1 MDDMKKIA
9 GGTHDAIHSSRGMQ
23 HINRSYQRSFS
34 INIFK
39 INTQELIEITRR
51 VNDPDEGLRFMSQ
64 DNREAGT
71 QIHRETTRRIHNFVA
86 ASITLVDHT
95 RNFMKE
101 NYANTPIFD
110 RYQSKIDTE
119 FLQDPTIKFV
129 QDLRNYMLHNG
140 LPPSEMFLEFK
151 STPDLGNGAGELN
164 TGIRLKATE
173 LASWS
178 RWTAPARTFIE
189 EVGEYIDIRE
199 LAETYSRKV
208 LLLQEW
214 LQLELDALHA
224 SDLEELR
231 ALQASL
237 GLNLETGKNTLLEN
251 SSENASDSSITG
263 ARKQETSFSVD
274 QAEIVDTAGKQ
285 LMSKVKEIEL
295 PQQSGDGFKSER
307 PVAAN
312 INDEDLLEQPI
323 FWRTDATGK
332 QMLILAT
339 AHGKMHGLED
349 GALGDLQVLIGDLLG
364 FPWIRESLSRSF
376 LQDQIFHWIR
386 TEVVNPSDRGLASAL
401 VTAAHET
408 VQPFELWAP
417 IAHLEIQNP
426 IIFGPATIV
435 PLSKAWFDK
444 QEAQA
449 LESAPPQRDKISQ
462 LFSDLR
468 KEMQGLAAVVV
479 RGIGDSAKVREDGE
493 AVARIVVG
501 LLRFLAPAT
510 MNFPAICGNAL
521 LGSEIIPTSNLLV
534 IGDGS
539 FSYDQRTLSSNA
551 PGWRIAEQM
560 AQGLETLIHALG
572 TLVLPEHLGRF
583 ALAVRSSVL
592 LFSTGATFP
601 NPVERLTYC
610 LSALEA
616 VLLRHSAESVE
627 FNVTERVS
635 LLMAQEKHER
645 ERIARNVR
653 EAYRLRSRQ
662 EISPLAPHE
671 MASVASFVQ
680 VSHAVVALALQNVD
694 RFADVSEFATSID
707 NLRIQRS

>member
-1 MDDMKKIA
+1 
-9 GGTHDAIHSSRGMQ
+9 
-23 HINRSYQRSFS
+23 
-34 INIFK
+34 
-39 INTQELIEITRR
+39 
-51 VNDPDEGLRFMSQ
+51 MSQ

-71 QIHRETTRRIHNFVA
+71 QIHREITRRVHNFVA

-101 NYANTPIFD
+101 NYADTSFFD
-110 RYQSKIDTE
+110 RYQSKINSE
-119 FLQDPTIKFV
+119 FLKDPIVKFV

-151 STPDLGNGAGELN
+151 STPDLGSGAGELN
-164 TGIRLKATE
+164 TGTRLKATE

-178 RWTAPARTFIE
+178 RWTAPARTFLE

-199 LAETYSRKV
+199 LVENYSRKV

-214 LQLELDALHA
+214 IQIELDSLHA
-224 SDLEELR
+224 GDLEELR
-231 ALQASL
+231 ALEGAL
-237 GLNLETGKNTLLEN
+237 GFNGEAEKATLLET
-251 SSENASDSSITG
+251 SSENISDSGITG
-263 ARKQETSFSVD
+263 TQKRETSFTAG
-274 QAEIVDTAGKQ
+274 QAEILDATGKK
-285 LMSKVKEIEL
+285 LISKVKEIEL
-295 PQQSGDGFKSER
+295 PPESVDMFKSER

-312 INDEDLLEQPI
+312 VTDEDLLEQPI

-349 GALGDLQVLIGDLLG
+349 GALGDLQVLIGDLLD

-376 LQDQIFHWIR
+376 LQDRIIHWIR
-386 TEVVNPSDRGLASAL
+386 TEVVNPSDRGLANAL
-401 VTAAHET
+401 VTAAHEA

-426 IIFGPATIV
+426 IVFGPATIV
-435 PLSKAWFDK
+435 PLSKVWIDE

-449 LESAPPQRDKISQ
+449 LESAPSHRDNISQ

-468 KEMQGLAAVVV
+468 KQMQGLAAVVV
-479 RGIGDSAKVREDGE
+479 KGIGDSGKVKEDGE

-510 MNFPAICGNAL
+510 MNFPAICGIGL

-534 IGDGS
+534 IGDGM
-539 FSYDQRTLSSNA
+539 FNYEQRILSANA
-551 PGWRIAEQM
+551 PGWQISEQM
-560 AQGLETLIHALG
+560 AQGLEAPIHALG

-583 ALAVRSSVL
+583 AQSVRSSVL

-601 NPVERLTYC
+601 NPVERLAYC

-635 LLMAQEKHER
+635 LLMAQEKRER
-645 ERIARNVR
+645 ERIARNVQ

-671 MASVASFVQ
+671 MASVASFIR